1 MDKLDK
7 LYNDEILPHGKRK
20 ERIFEI
26 ADNIIKQILKDD
38 SNLLDAQIIVE
49 IVSIGI
55 RDIVDTGITD
65 GKVEYNLCQDQ
76 RDHHELMQKILVDGQ
91 ILAKELGYLLRL
103 VVKGTYGNNWIK
115 WVNRIEIE

>member
-20 ERIFEI
+20 ERIIEI

-38 SNLLDAQIIVE
+38 SNLLDAQIIAE

-65 GKVEYNLCQDQ
+65 GKVEPSTQLTKEQEDK
-76 RDHHELMQKILVDGQ
+76 LLGDGWTWG
-91 ILAKELGYLLRL
+91 KYSHDGYFDAS
-103 VVKGTYGNNWIK
+103 GHPIG
-115 WVNRIEIE
+115 

>member
-65 GKVEYNLCQDQ
+65 GNVEPNMQLTKEQ
-76 RDHHELMQKILVDGQ
+76 RNKLLSVVRTLGKYSRDGYSDASGHP
-91 ILAKELGYLLRL
+91 IG
-103 VVKGTYGNNWIK
+103 
-115 WVNRIEIE
+115 